1 MTARWLEEAVAACG
15 STEAPTFPRNLSAE
29 IPLRLPV
36 TVVPLPQLTSEKI
49 RDWLLQRKLHHRVA
63 ELPRGFHG
71 CMVAWAGFGILFHDS
86 EEGEPEQRFTLAHE
100 VAHFVLDHWL
110 PRTHAVRIFGEDI
123 LAVLDGLRAPTPE
136 ESMTALFERVSL
148 EVQVKLMDRNPSG
161 LYSTGKVAESERR
174 ADRLA
179 QELLAPAAL
188 VTPLIKDVPEE
199 EGVER
204 VMSRFG
210 LPKQPAE
217 AYVGML
223 RRRLRLPS
231 FSIQQFLGV
240 DGG

>member
-1 MTARWLEEAVAACG
+1 
-15 STEAPTFPRNLSAE
+15 
-29 IPLRLPV
+29 
-36 TVVPLPQLTSEKI
+36 
-49 RDWLLQRKLHHRVA
+49 
-63 ELPRGFHG
+63 
-71 CMVAWAGFGILFHDS
+71 MVARAGVGILFHDS

-110 PRTHAVRIFGEDI
+110 PRVRALRVFGEAI
-123 LAVLDGLRAPTPE
+123 RPVLNGLRPPTPE

-148 EVQVKLMDRNPSG
+148 EVQGKLMDRDHSG

-188 VTPLIKDVPEE
+188 VIPLVKDVSER
-199 EGVER
+199 EGVDR

-210 LPKQPAE
+210 LPRQPAR

-223 RRRLRLPS
+223 RRRLGLPS